1 MVRKKVSKKPTK
13 LLKNKKSVGKKR
25 TGKKVITKSSNK
37 LKSSIKK
44 DSNFSSK
51 EFTIFDRLLG
61 LAELGRPIEWSK
73 SLMNMLLAVM
83 MAYYVFRFEIDF
95 GVFALGFIS
104 VASLWASLYALNDY
118 TDRKLDAEHKV
129 KKNRPI
135 PSGKVSPN
143 LALGFVAIMLCLSF
157 GIAYLLGN
165 FLLGLCL
172 LIMVANQLF
181 YTMEPYRLKSRKYLD
196 FVSGS
201 MINPI
206 FRYFSGM
213 VLFVNSEILF
223 NNITPLLPLIFV
235 VCMQFGGYS
244 LYRLFSKKDDK
255 KFKMESSVAKIS
267 EKKVKFISYLAITLS
282 ITAYISMIANGY
294 FYKSLFWGYLP
305 TQFVWALILPI
316 AFIPLIKD
324 AILNPG
330 KASMKVSYRAIYV
343 MNISFILAN
352 LAIFYLIP

>member
-1 MVRKKVSKKPTK
+1 MVRKKVSKKSSK
-13 LLKNKKSVGKKR
+13 KVLKNKKNNSKKMVKS
-25 TGKKVITKSSNK
+25 KKKAIVLES
-37 LKSSIKK
+37 KK
-44 DSNFSSK
+44 D
-51 EFTIFDRLLG
+51 FTIFDRLLG

-83 MAYYVFRFEIDF
+83 MAYYVFRFEINF
-95 GVFALGFIS
+95 GVFALGFVS

-118 TDRKLDAEHKV
+118 TDRFLDAEHKV

-135 PSGKVSPN
+135 PSGKVSPS

-181 YTMEPYRLKSRKYLD
+181 YTMKPYRLKSRKYLD

-213 VLFVNSEILF
+213 VLFVNSGTLVD
-223 NNITPLLPLIFV
+223 NMTPLLPLIFV

-244 LYRLFSKKDDK
+244 LYRLFSKKDDQ

-267 EKKVKFISYLAITLS
+267 EKKVKFFSYLAIVISML
-282 ITAYISMIANGY
+282 AYISMIANGY

-305 TQFVWALILPI
+305 IQFVGALILPI
-316 AFIPLIKD
+316 LFIPLLKD
-324 AILNPG
+324 AVLKPE
-330 KASMKVSYRAIYV
+330 KADMKVSYRAIYV